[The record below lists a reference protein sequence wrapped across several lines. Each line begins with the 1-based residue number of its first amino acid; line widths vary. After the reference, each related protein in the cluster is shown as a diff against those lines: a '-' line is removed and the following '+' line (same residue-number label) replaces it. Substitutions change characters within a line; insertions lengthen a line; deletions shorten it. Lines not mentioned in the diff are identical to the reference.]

1 MKMFFLPIGKEILVI
16 MSFDAILKEK
26 EFLKQLCETKSLE
39 QEKILV
45 LWISEDV
52 LAKWKSQVGQ
62 KLDWMS
68 EFYTDFTIE
77 FMLAIKE
84 NLSLGYRQTQN
95 LVEQLFVIFSLELPV
110 PHYATFCRRASKS
123 LKKDRKTFSQNS
135 LRSFCFLSIGLMG
148 LDETKSF
155 SHFQSSERLW
165 RKVILKVDLKKGQ
178 IQHSIMRKIVNSQKS
193 SGVIGLS
200 DLFLNVN
207 LKAS

>member
-1 MKMFFLPIGKEILVI
+1 
-16 MSFDAILKEK
+16 
-26 EFLKQLCETKSLE
+26 
-39 QEKILV
+39 
-45 LWISEDV
+45 
-52 LAKWKSQVGQ
+52 
-62 KLDWMS
+62 
-68 EFYTDFTIE
+68 
-77 FMLAIKE
+77 
-84 NLSLGYRQTQN
+84 
-95 LVEQLFVIFSLELPV
+95 
-110 PHYATFCRRASKS
+110 
-123 LKKDRKTFSQNS
+123 
-135 LRSFCFLSIGLMG
+135 MG